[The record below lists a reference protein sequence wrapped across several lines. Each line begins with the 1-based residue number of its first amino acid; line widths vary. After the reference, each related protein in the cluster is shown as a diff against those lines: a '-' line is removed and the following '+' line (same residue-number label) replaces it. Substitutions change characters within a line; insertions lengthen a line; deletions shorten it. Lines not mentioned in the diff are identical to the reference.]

1 MDSDPVT
8 VSHIELDQ
16 PTTEVH
22 SPLVAVTG
30 ENCPACGAHMAADQR
45 YCLECG
51 QRRGETRLPIVEGLR
66 QRNREDPPPPAR
78 RRPRLTANGTLIAG
92 VGTLL
97 LAMGIGVLI
106 GRTANTPT
114 SGKSG
119 VQVVTVGGGGA
130 TATGAAANA
139 ASGKGAKSKKSAKAA
154 KANPGAVYKNTKLPP
169 PVVKLGSPG
178 KGRGYTHGKFTGDFF
193 GPGQ

>member
-1 MDSDPVT
+1 MDPDPIA
-8 VSHIELDQ
+8 VSHTEPRPTGHDAADQ

-51 QRRGETRLPIVEGLR
+51 QRRGEARLPIVEGLR
-66 QRNREDPPPPAR
+66 ERKREEPAPPAK
-78 RRPRLTANGTLIAG
+78 RRPRLTPNGTLIAG

-106 GRTANTPT
+106 G
-114 SGKSG
+114 
-119 VQVVTVGGGGA
+119 
-130 TATGAAANA
+130 
-139 ASGKGAKSKKSAKAA
+139 
-154 KANPGAVYKNTKLPP
+154 
-169 PVVKLGSPG
+169 
-178 KGRGYTHGKFTGDFF
+178 
-193 GPGQ
+193 